1 MLTDTKLK
9 NLKPATKAYK
19 VPDRDG
25 MYATVLPTGTISFRY
40 NYRVNGRSETLVIGR
55 YGAGGLSL
63 QEARERL
70 EQAKKAQSEGKSPSR
85 LKAKSRTQLA
95 AGEPFS
101 VWAERWLLKY
111 KMAEST
117 RDMRRAVYERDLKRP
132 FGSLLLHEITHN
144 ELRSV
149 CDAILARG
157 APATA
162 VHARDIVKLVFK
174 YAEQRGQKVENPAD
188 LVAPSSIAVFE
199 PRDRALGAEEI
210 ALFYEHID
218 YVQCAPTLRLA
229 CKLLLL
235 TMVRKSELTDAT
247 WSEVNFTDALWTIPA
262 RRTAQPVPADVLL
275 DMPMSIPRRAY
286 PCSAAYIQQQM
297 SFIRVFAS
305 WIGKPGLVRSAESYV
320 SDPALVRR
328 SYGALIDKGCASQL
342 FNAMR
347 MRRLPDHRRR
357 ISQSRAV
364 LRAVRQFTGEG
375 YAARCLDVEAA
386 SRCSW

>member
-1 MLTDTKLK
+1 MTHNTQWRGKLDALLDAFNERHASVGK
-9 NLKPATKAYK
+9 GISHSTRQARSQGLYRIFALLRKLGFKPVPENL
-19 VPDRDG
+19 
-25 MYATVLPTGTISFRY
+25 
-40 NYRVNGRSETLVIGR
+40 
-55 YGAGGLSL
+55 
-63 QEARERL
+63 
-70 EQAKKAQSEGKSPSR
+70 
-85 LKAKSRTQLA
+85 
-95 AGEPFS
+95 
-101 VWAERWLLKY
+101 AERH
-111 KMAEST
+111 
-117 RDMRRAVYERDLKRP
+117 V
-132 FGSLLLHEITHN
+132 
-144 ELRSV
+144 
-149 CDAILARG
+149 
-157 APATA
+157 
-162 VHARDIVKLVFK
+162 
-174 YAEQRGQKVENPAD
+174 
-188 LVAPSSIAVFE
+188 
-199 PRDRALGAEEI
+199 RALMA
-210 ALFYEHID
+210 Y
-218 YVQCAPTLRLA
+218 
-229 CKLLLL
+229 
-235 TMVRKSELTDAT
+235 
-247 WSEVNFTDALWTIPA
+247 W
-262 RRTAQPVPADVLL
+262 TAQPVPADVLL